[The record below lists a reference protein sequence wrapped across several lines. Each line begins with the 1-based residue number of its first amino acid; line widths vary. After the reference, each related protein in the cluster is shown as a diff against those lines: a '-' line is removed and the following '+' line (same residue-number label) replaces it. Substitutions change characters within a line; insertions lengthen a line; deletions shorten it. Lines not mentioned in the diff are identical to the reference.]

1 MNIPNHITLEA
12 FMRMPIGEIA
22 ALTAE
27 QLALLQ
33 ADIEEAQRVAKAS
46 RDWLDGALSI
56 RYADQAAITR
66 RDAGKDT
73 GIVRFADGTITIIA
87 DLPKKV
93 DWDQSQL
100 AALVERIR
108 TDGENPAQYV
118 DIAIKVP
125 ERKYSAWPDGIRA
138 SFEPARTV
146 RVGALKV
153 TLKAQGAD
161 Q

>member
-56 RYADQAAITR
+56 RYADQATITR

>member
-1 MNIPNHITLEA
+1 MNIPNHITLDA
-12 FMRMPIGEIA
+12 FMRMPVGEIA
-22 ALTAE
+22 ALPAE

-56 RYADQAAITR
+56 RYADQAATTR

-73 GIVRFADGTITIIA
+73 GIVRFADGTFTIIA

-108 TDGENPAQYV
+108 ADGENPGDYV
-118 DIAIKVP
+118 DISFKVP
-125 ERKYSAWPDGIRA
+125 ERKYSAWPAPIRSA
-138 SFEPARTV
+138 FEAARTV
-146 RVGALKV
+146 RAGKPTFKLTPKNEV
-153 TLKAQGAD
+153 
-161 Q
+161 